1 MSQNPLPP
9 PSKKNLKIKKHKKK
23 LKIPLFK
30 KKHTKKRCIVEDSKE
45 LES

>member
-9 PSKKNLKIKKHKKK
+9 PSKKILKIKKHQKK

-30 KKHTKKRCIVEDSKE
+30 KNTQKKRCTVEDSKE